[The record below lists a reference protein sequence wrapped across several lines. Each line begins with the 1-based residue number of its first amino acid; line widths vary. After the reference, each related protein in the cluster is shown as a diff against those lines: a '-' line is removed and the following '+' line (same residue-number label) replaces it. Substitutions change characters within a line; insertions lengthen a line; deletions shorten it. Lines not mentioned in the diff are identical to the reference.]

1 MHVCIVGTGAAG
13 WITCLWLAQNP
24 LISRLTIVG
33 SAAIPT
39 IGVGEST
46 TLHFHRFLEKI
57 LPDAGERWRRLAE
70 MDAAIK
76 YGVSYEG
83 WSRRRFLH
91 AFVGCRSNN
100 LDGYLLGRKPV
111 EEDANAYMMPLHEA
125 IYQNLV
131 CPDPDVQAYSFHV
144 DAKAMIGCLERL
156 AAGNPRI
163 HHKRTTIV
171 ASDYENDQLLRL
183 RSEDD
188 EWLSADFFV
197 SCIGQRAFNHT
208 IFKQTYEDYS
218 NVLLTDKAFFMP
230 IEYEDQRRQFHPYT
244 VARSMPHG
252 WRWITPTRSRI
263 GSGYAFSSR
272 HVSLEAARDDFLAD
286 VGDPNAEPRLV
297 DFTPRKA
304 TATFQGNTATL
315 GMASGFLEP
324 LDAPG
329 LNLLLHNLQQLDDLL
344 ETIQT
349 RTDEIAAHQ
358 SALNRNASETF
369 DFWAAFILHQYKLST
384 RDDTPFWRDH
394 RTVQF
399 QPYDQILDNLWN
411 VELSQSSSVGE
422 PRKVNFMSRH
432 QMTPYEPCMFYNT
445 TAGRDIQWPVSINL
459 PLQKH
464 HRPASTPLI
473 HHLDF
478 LARTRAAPAP
488 CPARPLSA
496 PPATCGSAG

>member
-1 MHVCIVGTGAAG
+1 MHICIVGTGAAG
-13 WITCLWLAQNP
+13 WISCLWLAQNP
-24 LISRLTIVG
+24 MVTRLTIVG

-57 LPDAGERWRRLAE
+57 LPDAGERWRCLTE

-100 LDGYLLGRKPV
+100 LDGYLLGRKPE

-125 IYQNLV
+125 IYRNLI
-131 CPDPDVQAYSFHV
+131 CPDPSVQAYSFHV
-144 DAKAMIGCLERL
+144 DAKAMITTLEKL

-163 HHKRTTIV
+163 QCKRTTIV
-171 ASDYENDQLLRL
+171 ASDYVADRLRRL

-188 EWLSADFFV
+188 EWLTADFFV
-197 SCIGQRAFNHT
+197 SCIGQRAFNQS
-208 IFKQTYEDYS
+208 IFKQNYEDYS

-230 IEYEDQRRQFHPYT
+230 IDYEDKRQQFHPYT

-252 WRWITPTRSRI
+252 WRWITPTQSRI
-263 GSGYAFSSR
+263 GSSYAFSSR
-272 HVSLEAARDDFLAD
+272 HVSVEAVRDDFLAD
-286 VGDPNAEPRLV
+286 VGDPRAEPRLV

-304 TATFQGNTATL
+304 IATFQDNTATL
-315 GMASGFLEP
+315 GMAAGFLEP

-329 LNLLLHNLQQLDDLL
+329 LNLLLHNLQQLDSLL
-344 ETIQT
+344 ETICT
-349 RTDEIAAHQ
+349 KKDRAAHHQ
-358 SALNRNASETF
+358 AELNRNASETF
-369 DFWAAFILHQYKLST
+369 DFWASFILHQYKLST
-384 RDDTPFWRDH
+384 REDTPFWHDH
-394 RTVQF
+394 KRAQF
-399 QPYDQILDNLWN
+399 GPYEKIIENLWN
-411 VELSQSSSVGE
+411 IEFSRPSGSAQ
-422 PRKVNFMSRH
+422 PRQVNFMSRH
-432 QMTPYEPCMFYNT
+432 TMAPYEPCMFYNT
-445 TAGRDIQWPVSINL
+445 TAARDIPWPVNINL

-464 HRPASTPLI
+464 QRPASAELI

-478 LARTRAAPAP
+478 LARQRAG
-488 CPARPLSA
+488 PARMPGTTRDPQRTPSHL
-496 PPATCGSAG
+496 